1 MLSGIMNMMQTQGPG
16 SMMSPT
22 VDTGMGMQ
30 RLQQA
35 GAGGGAMDGIMNSI
49 QTGFDQLDGAMQ
61 GAFNT
66 IQDSLNNNYSSQ
78 EVIVPT
84 NPGGDQQP
92 PNFID
97 VMPQLPMPPNF
108 GGGIQPLPQPG
119 PGFPGA
125 DIGLMPYEGND
136 FQMISN
142 MREPAI
148 THFGPPGNM
157 MDPAFNSTPPNFA
170 AYLGSPAGPMEQT
183 PPGGIGNASL
193 NQDNNQQ
200 QSIDEMF
207 ANLAG
212 QFNG

>member
-1 MLSGIMNMMQTQGPG
+1 MQFGLQHMMQTQGPG
-16 SMMSPT
+16 SMMRPT
-22 VDTGMGMQ
+22 IDTGMGMQ
-30 RLQQA
+30 TLAQQQV

-66 IQDSLNNNYSSQ
+66 IQDSLSNNYSSQ

-84 NPGGDQQP
+84 NPGGNQP
-92 PNFID
+92 PQFD
-97 VMPQLPMPPNF
+97 VMPRLPMPPDF

-119 PGFPGA
+119 PDFPGA
-125 DIGLMPYEGND
+125 DFGNLMPYEGND
-136 FQMISN
+136 LNLKN
-142 MREPAI
+142 M
-148 THFGPPGNM
+148 FGPGFSSPGFLGT
-157 MDPAFNSTPPNFA
+157 MDP
-170 AYLGSPAGPMEQT
+170 T

>member
-1 MLSGIMNMMQTQGPG
+1 MQFGLQHMMQTQGPG
-16 SMMSPT
+16 SMMRPT
-22 VDTGMGMQ
+22 IDTGMGMQ
-30 RLQQA
+30 TLAQKQV

-66 IQDSLNNNYSSQ
+66 IQDSLSNNYSSQ

-84 NPGGDQQP
+84 NPGVEQP
-92 PNFID
+92 PHFD
-97 VMPQLPMPPNF
+97 VMPRLPMPPDF

-119 PGFPGA
+119 PDFPGA
-125 DIGLMPYEGND
+125 DFGNLMPYEGNN
-136 FQMISN
+136 FQKMPIENMISN
-142 MREPAI
+142 
-148 THFGPPGNM
+148 FGPQYNMLDPGFSSPGFLGT
-157 MDPAFNSTPPNFA
+157 MDPTP
-170 AYLGSPAGPMEQT
+170 T
-183 PPGGIGNASL
+183 GGIGNASL

-207 ANLAG
+207 ASLAG

>member
-1 MLSGIMNMMQTQGPG
+1 MQFGLQHMMQTQGPE

-22 VDTGMGMQ
+22 VSKVPT
-30 RLQQA
+30 LQQA

-49 QTGFDQLDGAMQ
+49 QTGFDQLDSAMQ

-66 IQDSLNNNYSSQ
+66 IQDSLSNNYSSQ

-84 NPGGDQQP
+84 NPGGDQP
-92 PNFID
+92 PQFD
-97 VMPQLPMPPNF
+97 VMPRLPMPPDF

-119 PGFPGA
+119 PDFPGA
-125 DIGLMPYEGND
+125 DFGNLMPYQGM
-136 FQMISN
+136 FSN
-142 MREPAI
+142 NA
-148 THFGPPGNM
+148 FGT
-157 MDPAFNSTPPNFA
+157 MDP
-170 AYLGSPAGPMEQT
+170 T
-183 PPGGIGNASL
+183 PPGGIGNATMDPGGTGQAYL